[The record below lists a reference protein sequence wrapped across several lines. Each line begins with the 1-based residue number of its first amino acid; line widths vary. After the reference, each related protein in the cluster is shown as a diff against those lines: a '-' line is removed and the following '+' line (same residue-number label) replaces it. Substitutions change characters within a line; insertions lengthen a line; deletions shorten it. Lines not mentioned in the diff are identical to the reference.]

1 MPPVGRTRIV
11 IRRAIDCGRGRAPFL
26 IGLAALIFIPLG
38 LLDAFESTAGVINTD
53 TLSDSE
59 LLAAIAGTALHI
71 ASSLLGEVL
80 FAGAVA
86 IAVIETPPGENPS
99 LAAIIRRTRW
109 GTLIAID
116 LLFVGGLVF
125 SVLLLVIPAFFF
137 FARYVLAAVLAEI
150 EELGVRDSF
159 RRSAELSRGSG
170 RLVLGILLGAA
181 VIGDIATQ
189 LIQVASHALGADSFL
204 ADWISSSGTEILYNP
219 LVALLTVAIVL
230 ELGGRPA
237 KSHPEA
243 PLGAG

>member
-1 MPPVGRTRIV
+1 MGRTRIV

-86 IAVIETPPGENPS
+86 IAVIEAPPGEDPS

-150 EELGVRDSF
+150 EELRDTLGVPVETYDERLTTVT
-159 RRSAELSRGSG
+159 AER
-170 RLVLGILLGAA
+170 LLGDAEVRGVERRAVIDKVAAA
-181 VIGDIATQ
+181 VILQNWLDAAANAA
-189 LIQVASHALGADSFL
+189 ASEERL
-204 ADWISSSGTEILYNP
+204 
-219 LVALLTVAIVL
+219 
-230 ELGGRPA
+230 
-237 KSHPEA
+237 
-243 PLGAG
+243 